1 MLETVQSIGGGGPPQ
16 RGAEGTW
23 FWKSGQRAIDP
34 GVLSEAET
42 ARVER
47 LVSPHKQNL
56 LSASLSERRH
66 LLSELLGC
74 APDRVEVVHDELGK
88 PGLPDFQDVE
98 ISFSDS
104 EGWNAFSLS
113 RAGPVGVDLEF
124 IRPVS
129 WEPMLN
135 MLARPEEASAI
146 RAALAE
152 RPGLEPFFRCW
163 TAKEAIL
170 KAGGTG
176 LKGGAPRIRL
186 PATYIAGHSDQFT
199 IEHDALVLSVETR
212 QVGQLVL
219 SRALAV

>member
-1 MLETVQSIGGGGPPQ
+1 M
-16 RGAEGTW
+16 
-23 FWKSGQRAIDP
+23 
-34 GVLSEAET
+34 
-42 ARVER
+42 
-47 LVSPHKQNL
+47 
-56 LSASLSERRH
+56 
-66 LLSELLGC
+66 
-74 APDRVEVVHDELGK
+74 EVVHDELGK

-129 WEPMLN
+129 WEPMLK
-135 MLARPEEASAI
+135 MMARHEEASTI

-152 RPGLEPFFRCW
+152 RTGLETFFRCW

-186 PATYIAGHSDQFT
+186 PVTYITGHSDQFT

-219 SRALAV
+219 SRALAL